1 MNITTRA
8 CIALLIL
15 VLFSFFKSCQ
25 EVQYGI
31 WGKKTT
37 ATVTTVVRNRGKYGR
52 ELSTFSATYA
62 APSDTDE
69 PVIGQYVIDEDEVA
83 NNPPG
88 MQVPIVYVHSN
99 GMTYSRHAHDRHLIW
114 IIISVLAL
122 TGLVVAGWLAWQQ
135 AGVDVA
141 NSKRR

>member
-1 MNITTRA
+1 MNFSTRA
-8 CIALLIL
+8 FL
-15 VLFSFFKSCQ
+15 VLVIVVLLSFFKSCQ

-37 ATVTTVVRNRGKYGR
+37 ATVTTVVSNRGKYGR
-52 ELSTFSATYA
+52 ELSSFSATYT

-69 PVIGQYVIDEDEVA
+69 AVIGQYVIDEEDVA
-83 NNPPG
+83 TNPPG

-99 GMTYSRHAHDRHLIW
+99 GMIYSRHAQDRNVIW
-114 IIISVLAL
+114 IIISLLAL
-122 TGLVVAGWLAWQQ
+122 AGLGLTGWLAWKQ

-141 NSKRR
+141 NSIRR